1 MNRQQQ
7 SELRIKQAKDVVNSY
22 LSNGKNAS
30 TTAKEIGRSRE
41 RIRQILGYAIENG
54 LMGEDD
60 KRGLF
65 NKTKYLPLIAK
76 IIKDGGDIYDIIKT
90 TKLPMWRINWC
101 LRMLHCNKKLPNRVI
116 NRVTKR
122 KERSTISFIV
132 NKNSIAGRL
141 LSKLYQHD
149 TPLTAKE
156 LLNLLCEDEVVR
168 YKTVYS
174 LLAQLNSVGKVVR
187 VGKATYKLNDGLAH
201 AIDKYI
207 DFMPK
212 GGVNV

>member
-7 SELRIKQAKDVVNSY
+7 EKHRIIKTKHIVNSY

-30 TTAKEIGRSRE
+30 TVATEVGLTRE
-41 RIRQILGYAIENG
+41 RIRQILNYAIDNG
-54 LMGEDD
+54 LMGKDD

-65 NKTKYLPLIAK
+65 NKTKYLPLIAN
-76 IIKDGGDIYDIIKT
+76 IIKDGGDIYDIVQT
-90 TKLPMWRINWC
+90 TKLPMWRISWC
-101 LRMLHCNKKLPNRVI
+101 LRMLHCNNKLPNRVI

-122 KERSTISFIV
+122 KERTTISFIV
-132 NKNSIAGRL
+132 NENSIAGRL

-156 LLNLLCEDEVVR
+156 LFNLLCEDEVVR

-174 LLAQLNSVGKVVR
+174 LLAQLTSVGKVIR
-187 VGKATYKLNDGLAH
+187 VAKATYKLDDELSK

-207 DFMPK
+207 DCMPK
-212 GGVNV
+212 GGY